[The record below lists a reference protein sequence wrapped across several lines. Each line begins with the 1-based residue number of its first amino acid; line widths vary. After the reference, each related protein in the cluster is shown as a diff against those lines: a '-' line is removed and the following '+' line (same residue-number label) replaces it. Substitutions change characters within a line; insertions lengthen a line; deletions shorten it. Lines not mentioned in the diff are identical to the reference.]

1 MKANGELY
9 REAVAAKEKYGTWIA
24 AGKALGVSPSTL
36 RSRVG
41 RGAKHFGGELQ
52 TTPGSDELEKY
63 REAADFV
70 AEIPPQIE
78 SPAITGGYTERTA
91 EEIWKEAESG
101 CAEKIRQ
108 ARTREKFK
116 VRFAE
121 PRIAVAFMSDQHIAP
136 GTPCD
141 LTRMREDAE
150 LIRRTPGLYCIL
162 GGDGTDNHI
171 KHRSAMLSARSTP
184 TEQWQLYEY
193 YLNIL
198 GPKLICAVS
207 GNHDSWSAQ
216 IAGLDM
222 LGWLGRSNKIVT
234 SSHGAFLEICLGSQE
249 YRVHIRHQYRYNSGF
264 NQTHAIKQMLRMGE
278 HDFDIGVIGHHH
290 EAAMEAFM
298 WRGQRRW
305 ACRPG
310 AYQISSDHSAQY
322 GYETAVPTCPTFLLS
337 GQERDIVGFFDVR
350 TATKFI

>member
-1 MKANGELY
+1 MSTESKY
-9 REAVAAKEKYGTWIA
+9 REAMAAKKKFGTWVEA
-24 AGKALGVSPSTL
+24 AKQLGVSQSTL
-36 RSRVG
+36 RSRAA
-41 RGAKHFGGELQ
+41 RGPYGKKKPPIPVPAGELEQFQAAAKH
-52 TTPGSDELEKY
+52 
-63 REAADFV
+63 FV

-78 SPAITGGYTERTA
+78 SPSITGGYDEKTP
-91 EEIWKEAESG
+91 EEMWLEAEAG
-101 CAEKIRQ
+101 CAEKIKK
-108 ARTREKFK
+108 ARTREKFR

-141 LTRMREDAE
+141 LKRMREDAE

-207 GNHDSWSAQ
+207 GNHDTWSAQ

-222 LGWLGRSNKIVT
+222 LGWLGRTNKIVT
-234 SSHGAFLEICLGSQE
+234 ASHGAFLEILLGSQE

-264 NQTHAIKQMLRMGE
+264 NMTHAVKQMLRMGE
-278 HDFDIGVIGHHH
+278 HDFDLGVIGHHH

-298 WRGQRRW
+298 WRGQQRW

-310 AYQISSDHSAQY
+310 AYQISSAHSAQY

-350 TATKFI
+350 TAVKYI